1 MSAAAQIG
9 AGRQA
14 MPTLTTAQVTALR
27 LMRSG
32 ALIRAANGSWY
43 SRAFPAQ
50 PVSEITVTR
59 LVDKGMA
66 TVSAYVGLYEER
78 RCAVPTPLGAAFN
91 AGRRYAPVSAPP
103 PVTAEVVLHEVEQAI
118 AVLDRENDALRA
130 QILQDSAAV
139 REGRRTLAK
148 AEASLAAAEKRLTE
162 RERARESL
170 NLRRVDLRALVAHAC
185 ERLGTEMAGAGR

>member
-1 MSAAAQIG
+1 MTAAAQIG
-9 AGRQA
+9 AGQP
-14 MPTLTTAQVTALR
+14 MPTLTTPQITALR

-32 ALIRAANGSWY
+32 ALIRAAGGSWY
-43 SRAFPAQ
+43 SRAFPAH
-50 PVSEITVTR
+50 PVSDVTVTR

-66 TVSAYVGLYEER
+66 IVSAYTGLYEER
-78 RCAVPTPLGAAFN
+78 RCAVPTPLGEAFN

-130 QILQDSAAV
+130 QLLQDSATV

-148 AEASLAAAEKRLTE
+148 AEASLAAAEKRLAE

-170 NLRRVDLRALVAHAC
+170 NQRRVDLRALVAHAC
-185 ERLGTEMAGAGR
+185 ERLGAEIAGAVR